1 MASTVGA
8 VARAPAAGGKPSV
21 LYLRRANDGLAA
33 ALRARYRVHS
43 LYDSGAP
50 LLAFLAGAAAARGG
64 GEPPRAA
71 VVVGGGAIQV
81 DAAFLDAAPC
91 LRCVVTTAAGLDHV
105 DLAECARR
113 GVAVAGAGETFSADV
128 ADHAVGLLLD
138 VLRRISAADRFVR
151 RGLWPARGD
160 CSLGSKLSGKR
171 VGIIGLGSIG
181 TLIARRLEAFG
192 CTISYHSR
200 RAKDS
205 ATISYKY
212 FPSVINLALESDV
225 LIVAC
230 SLNNQTKHIVNKEVL
245 EALGKDG
252 VIVNIARGGNVDE
265 AALICALKGG
275 GIAGAGLDVFEKEPE
290 VPAELL
296 SMENVVLTAHEAVF
310 TVESA
315 SDISDLMIGNL
326 EAFFQVY
333 HACKSHVAEHEYHV
347 WFAPVAAAF
356 LKNQVC
362 T

>member
-1 MASTVGA
+1 MSIFIPTM
-8 VARAPAAGGKPSV
+8 
-21 LYLRRANDGLAA
+21 
-33 ALRARYRVHS
+33 H
-43 LYDSGAP
+43 
-50 LLAFLAGAAAARGG
+50 
-64 GEPPRAA
+64 
-71 VVVGGGAIQV
+71 Q
-81 DAAFLDAAPC
+81 
-91 LRCVVTTAAGLDHV
+91 
-105 DLAECARR
+105 
-113 GVAVAGAGETFSADV
+113 
-128 ADHAVGLLLD
+128 
-138 VLRRISAADRFVR
+138 
-151 RGLWPARGD
+151 
-160 CSLGSKLSGKR
+160 LSGKR

-181 TLIARRLEAFG
+181 SSIARRLQAFG

-205 ATISYKY
+205 ATISYNY

-230 SLNNQTKHIVNKEVL
+230 ALNDQTKHIVNTEVL

-265 AALICALKGG
+265 AALISALKGG

-326 EAFFQVY
+326 EAFFQG
-333 HACKSHVAEHEYHV
+333 KPLLT
-347 WFAPVAAAF
+347 PV
-356 LKNQVC
+356 LPEQML
-362 T
+362 